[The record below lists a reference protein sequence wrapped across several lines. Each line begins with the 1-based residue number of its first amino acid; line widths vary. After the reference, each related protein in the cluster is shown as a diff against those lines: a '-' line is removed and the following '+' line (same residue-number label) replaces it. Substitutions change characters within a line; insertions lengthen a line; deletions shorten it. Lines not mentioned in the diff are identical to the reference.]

1 MKVISIGFV
10 FFLPFLFFT
19 REAKPE
25 NKSIQKTPVGF
36 PVSDKELV
44 EIKEK
49 AEMGTG
55 P

>member
-10 FFLPFLFFT
+10 IFSSFFIFE

-36 PVSDKELV
+36 LVSDKELV